1 MRFFLTGSSEAVL
14 VAAGGSEGLAGVSA
28 SDGDGA
34 LFAAGGG
41 DRGRF
46 FSGEGLL
53 FLEALSGEG
62 LLFLETLWGEGLLFL
77 EALSG
82 EGLLFLETLS
92 GEGLLFLEAFSGEGL
107 LFLETRS
114 GDATR
119 AFFEAGVKSNS
130 EPLLS
135 LSSSTVLADLGLF
148 LMLENSLVETFAGV
162 EFFLSFS
169 SLSSLAACCVLDFGP
184 GLADL
189 GPRNFDDLGPGF
201 ELFGPGL
208 ESPGLESPAL
218 FGVGGAEDGF
228 LALGRI
234 FLLGVPS
241 EVVSLMGVFLTL
253 APPSEALT
261 TRIFLL

>member
-34 LFAAGGG
+34 LFDAGGG

-62 LLFLETLWGEGLLFL
+62 LLFLETLW
-77 EALSG
+77 
-82 EGLLFLETLS
+82 

-169 SLSSLAACCVLDFGP
+169 SLSSLVACVLDFGP

-218 FGVGGAEDGF
+218 FGVVGAEDGF

-241 EVVSLMGVFLTL
+241 EVVSLIGVFLTL

>member
-53 FLEALSGEG
+53 FLETLS
-62 LLFLETLWGEGLLFL
+62 GEGLLFL

-82 EGLLFLETLS
+82 EGLLFLET
-92 GEGLLFLEAFSGEGL
+92 
-107 LFLETRS
+107 RS
-114 GDATR
+114 GDSTR

-148 LMLENSLVETFAGV
+148 LMLENSLDETFAGV

-169 SLSSLAACCVLDFGP
+169 SLSSLVACVLDFGP

-201 ELFGPGL
+201 ELFGPGF
-208 ESPGLESPAL
+208 ESPAL

-241 EVVSLMGVFLTL
+241 EVVSLIGVFLTL

>member
-34 LFAAGGG
+34 LFDAGGG

-53 FLEALSGEG
+53 FLEAL
-62 LLFLETLWGEGLLFL
+62 T
-77 EALSG
+77 
-82 EGLLFLETLS
+82 

-107 LFLETRS
+107 LFLETLSGEGLLFFEAFSGEGLLFLETRS
-114 GDATR
+114 GDAIR

-169 SLSSLAACCVLDFGP
+169 SLSSLVACVLDFGP

-241 EVVSLMGVFLTL
+241 EVVSLIGVFLTL